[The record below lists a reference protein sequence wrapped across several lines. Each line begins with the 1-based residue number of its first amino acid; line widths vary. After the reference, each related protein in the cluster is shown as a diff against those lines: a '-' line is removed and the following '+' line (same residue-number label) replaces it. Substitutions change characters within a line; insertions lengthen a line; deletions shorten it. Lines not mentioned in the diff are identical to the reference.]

1 MSAGRGGRG
10 RAPRG
15 PRRRAEPAPGTYHH
29 SERAGALLRDAL
41 DRHGCATARAL
52 AAKLGLSYGPG
63 LLVAIG
69 YRGDAAAAWRDLAP
83 GLEEPP
89 DEPGR

>member
-1 MSAGRGGRG
+1 MSAGRGGG
-10 RAPRG
+10 GRG
-15 PRRRAEPAPGTYHH
+15 PRWRAEPAPGTYHH
-29 SERAGALLRDAL
+29 GERARSLLRDGLA
-41 DRHGCATARAL
+41 RHGCATAREL
-52 AAKLGLSYGPG
+52 AAKLGVPYGPR

-83 GLEEPP
+83 GLEGTP